1 MGAERGLRTMN
12 ERLIS
17 LHRLCQQFEV
27 DILYLF
33 GSRAKEVQQWLAG
46 QRARLPGS
54 TSDVDVGIKPL
65 PGVHFTLDQKV
76 ELALALEDFLDVG
89 RVDLIYL
96 PDADP
101 FLAANVIRGERLYA
115 QDKYRADEYD
125 LYILRRAGDLAY
137 LERKRMALVLGE
149 EA

>member
-1 MGAERGLRTMN
+1 MN
-12 ERLIS
+12 ERLTR
-17 LHRLCQQFEV
+17 LHQLCQQFQV

-33 GSRAKEVQQWLAG
+33 GSRAEEVQQWLAG
-46 QRARLPGS
+46 QRACLSGS
-54 TSDVDVGIKPL
+54 TSDVDVGIKLL
-65 PGVHFTLDQKV
+65 PGVRFTLDEKV
-76 ELALALEDFLDVG
+76 ELAIALEDFLDVG

>member
-1 MGAERGLRTMN
+1 MIDMTMN
-12 ERLIS
+12 ERLFS
-17 LHRLCQQFEV
+17 LHQICQKFAV

-33 GSRAKEVQQWLAG
+33 GSRADEVQQWLTG
-46 QRARLPGS
+46 QREALTNS
-54 TSDVDVGIKPL
+54 SSDVDVGVKPL
-65 PGVHFTLDQKV
+65 PGVHFSLDEKV
-76 ELALALEDFLDVG
+76 KLAIALEDFLDVG

-115 QDKYRADEYD
+115 QDPYRADEYD
-125 LYILRRAGDLAY
+125 LYVLRRAGDLAY

-149 EA
+149 KHESR